1 MAKIYLVTLL
11 LIVLSIDM
19 FLFLGQLGV
28 AAANPDTTTSL
39 IGSQGAFIEKYNTGT
54 TSNPIVRGANES
66 GLPEQNLVVGTSTD
80 LFTDIFNV
88 LKGFFK
94 TIGDGANYLFQI
106 VSGPVNYI
114 KILHLPDP
122 VAFAIGAF
130 WYSLSLF
137 IFIAFITGRD

>member
-66 GLPEQNLVVGTSTD
+66 G
-80 LFTDIFNV
+80 
-88 LKGFFK
+88 
-94 TIGDGANYLFQI
+94 
-106 VSGPVNYI
+106 
-114 KILHLPDP
+114 
-122 VAFAIGAF
+122 
-130 WYSLSLF
+130 
-137 IFIAFITGRD
+137 